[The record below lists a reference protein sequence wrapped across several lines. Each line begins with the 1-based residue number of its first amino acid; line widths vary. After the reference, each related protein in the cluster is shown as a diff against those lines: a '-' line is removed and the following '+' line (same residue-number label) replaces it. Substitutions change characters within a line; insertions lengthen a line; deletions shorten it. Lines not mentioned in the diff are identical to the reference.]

1 MGAKSEIMRV
11 MIAIAVI
18 AFASV
23 SAVPERNEHAI
34 VPENDFSE
42 TLSEGSDPIAVAQAA
57 VNAAKNCNKDTGG
70 TCHVVNCYSWRGATC
85 QSAKCMCPGKCAEYD
100 KGHGGKKCVDKL
112 GPAEATLKELK
123 EKESAVKESQAKEK
137 VQKEQ
142 VVKESQAKEKA
153 EKENTAKETA
163 AKEKTAKE
171 LAVKETAAKEKAA
184 KEAATKETAAK
195 EKSAKKEEADK
206 EKATKAKEKA
216 DKEAAT
222 KAAHKKCLAD
232 KKAAEEKGAAAVKA
246 AEDCNKD
253 TGGTCHV
260 VNCYSWR
267 GATCQSAKCMCP
279 GKCAEYDKAY
289 GGNKCVDKVG
299 PAKAAAMKD

>member
-1 MGAKSEIMRV
+1 MGLAKSEIMRV

-23 SAVPERNEHAI
+23 SALPERNEHAI

-100 KGHGGKKCVDKL
+100 KAHGGNKCVDKL
-112 GPAEATLKELK
+112 GPAEATLKEPK
-123 EKESAVKESQAKEK
+123 EKESE
-137 VQKEQ
+137 
-142 VVKESQAKEKA
+142 AKEKA

-171 LAVKETAAKEKAA
+171 LAVKETAAKEK
-184 KEAATKETAAK
+184 
-195 EKSAKKEEADK
+195 SAKKEVADK

-253 TGGTCHV
+253 TGGTCHM

-279 GKCAEYDKAY
+279 GKCAVYDKAH

-299 PAKAAAMKD
+299 PAKAAAMKDVSEFKC

>member
-23 SAVPERNEHAI
+23 SALPERNEHAI

-137 VQKEQ
+137 
-142 VVKESQAKEKA
+142 A
-153 EKENTAKETA
+153 EKENAAKETA

-171 LAVKETAAKEKAA
+171 LAVKETAAKEK
-184 KEAATKETAAK
+184 
-195 EKSAKKEEADK
+195 SAKKEVADK

-216 DKEAAT
+216 EKEAAT

-253 TGGTCHV
+253 TGGTCRV

-279 GKCAEYDKAY
+279 GKCAVYDKAH

-299 PAKAAAMKD
+299 PAKAAAMKDVSQFKC

>member
-42 TLSEGSDPIAVAQAA
+42 TLSEGSDPIAVAQVA

-163 AKEKTAKE
+163 D
-171 LAVKETAAKEKAA
+171 KEKAA
-184 KEAATKETAAK
+184 
-195 EKSAKKEEADK
+195 
-206 EKATKAKEKA
+206 KAKEKA

>member
-1 MGAKSEIMRV
+1 MGSAKSEIMRV

-23 SAVPERNEHAI
+23 SALPERNEHAI

-57 VNAAKNCNKDTGG
+57 VNDAKNCNKDTGG
-70 TCHVVNCYSWRGATC
+70 TCQVMNCYSWRGATC
-85 QSAKCMCPGKCAEYD
+85 QSAKCMCPGKCAVYD
-100 KGHGGKKCVDKL
+100 KGHGGNKCVDKL

-137 VQKEQ
+137 AQKEQ

-171 LAVKETAAKEKAA
+171 LAVKETAAKEKA
-184 KEAATKETAAK
+184 
-195 EKSAKKEEADK
+195 
-206 EKATKAKEKA
+206 TKAKEKA
-216 DKEAAT
+216 EKEAAT

-253 TGGTCHV
+253 TGGTCRV

-279 GKCAEYDKAY
+279 GKCAVYDKAH

-299 PAKAAAMKD
+299 PAKAAAMQDVSQFKC

>member
-123 EKESAVKESQAKEK
+123 AKES
-137 VQKEQ
+137 
-142 VVKESQAKEKA
+142 
-153 EKENTAKETA
+153 A

-195 EKSAKKEEADK
+195 EK
-206 EKATKAKEKA
+206 ATKAKEKA

-222 KAAHKKCLAD
+222 KASHKKCLAD

-279 GKCAEYDKAY
+279 GKCAEYDKAH
-289 GGNKCVDKVG
+289 GGN
-299 PAKAAAMKD
+299 

>member
-1 MGAKSEIMRV
+1 MGLAKSEIMRV

-23 SAVPERNEHAI
+23 SALPERNEHAI

-100 KGHGGKKCVDKL
+100 KAHGGNKCVDKL

-137 VQKEQ
+137 
-142 VVKESQAKEKA
+142 
-153 EKENTAKETA
+153 
-163 AKEKTAKE
+163 
-171 LAVKETAAKEKAA
+171 
-184 KEAATKETAAK
+184 
-195 EKSAKKEEADK
+195 SAKKEVADK

-253 TGGTCHV
+253 TGGTCRV

-279 GKCAEYDKAY
+279 GKCAVYDKAH

-299 PAKAAAMKD
+299 PAKAAAMKDVSEFKC

>member
-1 MGAKSEIMRV
+1 MGLAKSEIMRV

-23 SAVPERNEHAI
+23 SALPERNEHAI

-42 TLSEGSDPIAVAQAA
+42 TLSEGPDPIAVAQAA
-57 VNAAKNCNKDTGG
+57 VNDAKNCNKDTGG
-70 TCHVVNCYSWRGATC
+70 TCQVMNCYSWRGATC

-100 KGHGGKKCVDKL
+100 KGHGGNKCVDKL

-137 VQKEQ
+137 AQKEQ

-195 EKSAKKEEADK
+195 EKSAKKEVADK
-206 EKATKAKEKA
+206 EKAT
-216 DKEAAT
+216 
-222 KAAHKKCLAD
+222 KKCLAD

-253 TGGTCHV
+253 TGGTCRV

-279 GKCAEYDKAY
+279 GKCAVYDKA
-289 GGNKCVDKVG
+289 
-299 PAKAAAMKD
+299 

>member
-42 TLSEGSDPIAVAQAA
+42 TLSEGSDPIAVAQVA

-163 AKEKTAKE
+163 AKKE
-171 LAVKETAAKEKAA
+171 V
-184 KEAATKETAAK
+184 
-195 EKSAKKEEADK
+195 ADK
-206 EKATKAKEKA
+206 EKATKAKE
-216 DKEAAT
+216 
-222 KAAHKKCLAD
+222 
-232 KKAAEEKGAAAVKA
+232 
-246 AEDCNKD
+246 
-253 TGGTCHV
+253 
-260 VNCYSWR
+260 
-267 GATCQSAKCMCP
+267 
-279 GKCAEYDKAY
+279 
-289 GGNKCVDKVG
+289 
-299 PAKAAAMKD
+299 

>member
-1 MGAKSEIMRV
+1 MGLAKSEIMRV

-23 SAVPERNEHAI
+23 SALPERNEHAI

-57 VNAAKNCNKDTGG
+57 VNDAKNCNKDTGG
-70 TCHVVNCYSWRGATC
+70 TCQVMNCYSWRGATC
-85 QSAKCMCPGKCAEYD
+85 QSAKCMCPGKCAVYD
-100 KGHGGKKCVDKL
+100 KGHGGNKCVDKL

-123 EKESAVKESQAKEK
+123 EKESA
-137 VQKEQ
+137 
-142 VVKESQAKEKA
+142 VKESQAKEKA

-195 EKSAKKEEADK
+195 EKSAKKEVADK

-216 DKEAAT
+216 EKEAAT

-253 TGGTCHV
+253 TGGTCRV

-267 GATCQSAKCMCP
+267 GVTCQSAKCMCP
-279 GKCAEYDKAY
+279 GKCAVYDKAH

-299 PAKAAAMKD
+299 PAKAAAMKDVSQFKC

>member
-1 MGAKSEIMRV
+1 MGLAKSEIMRV

-23 SAVPERNEHAI
+23 SALPERNEHAI

-85 QSAKCMCPGKCAEYD
+85 QSAKYMCPGKCAEYD
-100 KGHGGKKCVDKL
+100 KAHGGNKCVDKL

-123 EKESAVKESQAKEK
+123 EKESA
-137 VQKEQ
+137 
-142 VVKESQAKEKA
+142 VKESQAKEKA

-171 LAVKETAAKEKAA
+171 LAVKENAAKE
-184 KEAATKETAAK
+184 
-195 EKSAKKEEADK
+195 
-206 EKATKAKEKA
+206 KEKA

-253 TGGTCHV
+253 T
-260 VNCYSWR
+260 
-267 GATCQSAKCMCP
+267 
-279 GKCAEYDKAY
+279 
-289 GGNKCVDKVG
+289 
-299 PAKAAAMKD
+299 